1 MHMVLI
7 FTGLHMFI
15 SVVSILVSVYLI
27 AGLISPDSIL
37 DIEHKIR
44 KYFRRKSLVI
54 FIEPRSY
61 IRKRNTFL
69 IMLLILIETTTTLIL
84 YLLLPSFRGR

>member
-7 FTGLHMFI
+7 LTGLYMLI

-27 AGLISPDSIL
+27 VGLISPDSNL

-54 FIEPRSY
+54 VVDPRSY

-69 IMLLILIETTTTLIL
+69 IMLLILFESTSTLIL
-84 YLLLPSFRGR
+84 YLLLPSLRGR

>member
-7 FTGLHMFI
+7 LAGLHMLI
-15 SVVSILVSVYLI
+15 SVVSIPVSVYLI
-27 AGLISPDSIL
+27 VGLISPDSNL

-54 FIEPRSY
+54 VVDPRSY
-61 IRKRNTFL
+61 IRKRNIFL
-69 IMLLILIETTTTLIL
+69 MMLLILIESTSTLIL
-84 YLLLPSFRGR
+84 YLLLPSLRGR